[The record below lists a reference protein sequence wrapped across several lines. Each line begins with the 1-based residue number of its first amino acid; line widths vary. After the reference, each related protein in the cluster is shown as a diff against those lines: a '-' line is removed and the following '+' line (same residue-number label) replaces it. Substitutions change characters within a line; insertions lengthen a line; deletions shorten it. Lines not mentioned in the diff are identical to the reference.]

1 MSDSDSKRKEV
12 FERGAAYEPY
22 VGRWSRR
29 VAPEFLA
36 WLSIEPGKRWLDVGS
51 GTGALS
57 QTILRM
63 CEPLSVTGID
73 RSEGF
78 VAYASEQV
86 QDARVEFRVG
96 DAQDLPVETGT
107 FDAAVSGLMLN
118 FVPQPQRAVDEMA
131 RALKPGGTA
140 ALYVWDYAGMMQ
152 FMRIFWDAAAE
163 LDPKA
168 GELDQGSRFTLCNP
182 DGLTGL
188 FHAANL
194 SRIEVRAI
202 DIPTVFQNFDDYWTP
217 FLGGQGSA
225 PTYVASL
232 KEEQR
237 DALRGHLKNRLPL
250 APDGSIP
257 LVARAWAVRGRR
269 LSDNS

>member
-36 WLSIEPGKRWLDVGS
+36 WLNLPPGKRWLDVGS

-57 QTILRM
+57 QTILR
-63 CEPLSVTGID
+63 ESDPLSVTGVD
-73 RSEGF
+73 RSDGF
-78 VAYASEQV
+78 VAYAREQV
-86 QDARVEFRVG
+86 QDERVEFRVG
-96 DAQDLPVETGT
+96 DAQELPVETAA

-118 FVPQPQRAVDEMA
+118 FVPQPQRAVGEMA
-131 RALKPGGTA
+131 RVVKPGGTA
-140 ALYVWDYAGMMQ
+140 ALYVWDYADMMQ
-152 FMRIFWDAAAE
+152 FMRYFWDAAAE
-163 LDPKA
+163 IDPKGA
-168 GELDQGSRFTLCNP
+168 ELDEGSRFTLCNP

-188 FHAANL
+188 FQMARLND
-194 SRIEVRAI
+194 IEVRAI

-232 KEEQR
+232 SDDRR
-237 DALRGHLKNRLPL
+237 DALRDLLKSRLPT

-257 LVARAWAVRGRR
+257 LVARTWAVRGTRA
-269 LSDNS
+269 

>member
-1 MSDSDSKRKEV
+1 MSDSDLGRKAV

-36 WLSIEPGKRWLDVGS
+36 WLNVPSDKRWLDVGS

-78 VAYASEQV
+78 VAYASDQV
-86 QDARVEFRVG
+86 QDTGVEFRVG

-118 FVPQPQRAVDEMA
+118 FVPQPQRAVNEMA

-163 LDPKA
+163 LDSKA
-168 GELDQGSRFTLCNP
+168 GELDEGSRFTLCNP

-188 FHAANL
+188 FQAANL

-217 FLGGQGSA
+217 FLGGQGPA

-232 KEEQR
+232 TQEQR
-237 DALRGHLKNRLPL
+237 DALRENLRHRLQY
-250 APDGSIP
+250 AADGSIP
-257 LVARAWAVRGRR
+257 LVARAWAARGQR
-269 LSDNS
+269 L